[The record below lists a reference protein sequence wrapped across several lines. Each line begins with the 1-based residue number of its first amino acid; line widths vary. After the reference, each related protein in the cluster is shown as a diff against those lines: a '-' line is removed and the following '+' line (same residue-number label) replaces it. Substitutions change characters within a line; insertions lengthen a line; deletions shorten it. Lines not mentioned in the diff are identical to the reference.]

1 MPTAQAAIDSFLRA
15 IEAAP
20 PLWKSIHLRTVA
32 VRAEGTWRNV
42 ATRARLDS
50 RAAGDV
56 PRVDPLPARG
66 ALAGWE
72 AVLPIDAL
80 ADLLDP
86 LVDGELRVN
95 GTRVLFW
102 HGDGAAEEGDET
114 ADAPAEGGPYTG
126 AYRLVDVSREP
137 FVSRSGWSEHALD
150 LWGGPVSALLG
161 GVSPR
166 QMGMD
171 RALESLRRSRGDL
184 AGWLRLAQDVL
195 APGAAHPT
203 SLEMIAP
210 VEVRLDAEGCSASAG
225 RGRVSLAVGSD
236 LVLPHV
242 TIATSAGPDGDGE
255 KSDGAVAGQGDA
267 DAWVR
272 EGRCYV
278 LRQPL
283 PISVPDAEV
292 VLRVGGVRVDA
303 RVLRDGTAGERSAR
317 VAAYAV
323 FDPGLEGL
331 RAALF
336 PLFPSQAAEFDVAVV
351 RLLGL
356 AGLRVDPAA
365 GVRRAGSTAGY
376 SALAWSREPEGALLV
391 ECSAGMVGGE
401 QRFQRLRERAARV
414 AQAVGAPVL
423 PVLCTA
429 LDRARL
435 TAAEREQAA
444 GQGIALLGRE
454 ELARL
459 LRMCLDGET
468 EAEIVSYVASYAIQR
483 MAGTADGSAGEEAGA
498 DEQVPLPL

>member
-20 PLWKSIHLRTVA
+20 SLWKSIHLRAVA
-32 VRAEGTWRNV
+32 VRTEGTWRNV
-42 ATRARLDS
+42 ATRARLDP

-56 PRVDPLPARG
+56 PRADPLPARG

-102 HGDGAAEEGDET
+102 HGDVAADDVEEM

-137 FVSRSGWSEHALD
+137 FASRSGWSEHALE

-171 RALESLRRSRGDL
+171 RALEALRRSRGDL
-184 AGWLRLAQDVL
+184 TGWLRLVQDVL

-203 SLEMIAP
+203 SLEMVAP
-210 VEVRLDAEGCSASAG
+210 VEVRLDVDGCSLAAG
-225 RGRVSLAVGSD
+225 RAHVSLSVGSE
-236 LVLPHV
+236 LALPHV
-242 TIATSAGPDGDGE
+242 SVAIHARTDGTE
-255 KSDGAVAGQGDA
+255 PGADVAAAAGDA
-267 DAWVR
+267 DAWMR
-272 EGRCYV
+272 DGRCFILRDPPRISAAEAELV
-278 LRQPL
+278 LH
-283 PISVPDAEV
+283 
-292 VLRVGGVRVDA
+292 VGGARVDA
-303 RVLRDGTAGERSAR
+303 RVVRDGTAGERSAR

-336 PLFPSQAAEFDVAVV
+336 PLFPSQAAEFDVAVM
-351 RLLGL
+351 RLLAL

-365 GVRRAGSTAGY
+365 GVRRAASSAGQ
-376 SALAWSREPEGALLV
+376 AAIAWSREPEAALLV

-401 QRFQRLRERAARV
+401 SRFLRLRERAARV
-414 AQAVGAPVL
+414 GQAVGRPVL
-423 PVLCTA
+423 PVMCTA

-444 GQGIALLGRE
+444 GHGIALLGRE

-459 LRMCLDGET
+459 LRMCLDGEA
-468 EAEIVSYVASYAIQR
+468 EAEIVSYVASYAMQR
-483 MAGTADGSAGEEAGA
+483 LPGSGDGAMGEEEGA